1 MLSPRRKGRCGRSP
15 PAPEKSQRSPAA
27 REPGG
32 PAMEEGS
39 GFRLSAECLDEPP
52 NSRVFVVLGKDTG
65 EALIRERFA
74 PFGDIQNIW
83 LLRDKR
89 TNESRGIAFIKFARS
104 SQACR
109 AMEEMHGRSLVPD
122 TKPIKVFIAQSRASG
137 SHRDVEDEELTRI
150 FVMIPKSYTEE
161 DLREK
166 FKMYGD
172 IEYCSIIKNKTTGES
187 KGLGYVRYL
196 KPSQAA
202 RAIEECD
209 RSYRAILAEPKNK
222 SSESFEHDYY
232 SNNTRQEPRG
242 NTLPFCGQ
250 PEFCSFEKNETRIQ
264 ESVSKRL
271 SVVSR
276 LPFIQEQ
283 LFALFDLVPGL
294 EYCDVQRDPHT
305 NSGYAVIQYSTAASA
320 IYAKYK
326 LHGFE
331 YPPGNRLTVIFLED
345 GSDSSDLIRKMAT
358 QLVTAHVSSVLRNNN
373 AVVQQYRTPP
383 QAFGG
388 TSGSQLLQP
397 QTDAILPPHKKKV
410 PPDTSVKER
419 LFILFHPHPLPV
431 NVLEDVFCRFGHLIK
446 VYLVA
451 GKNVG
456 YAKFADRASASD
468 AITALHGKIV
478 NGVRLKVRLADSP
491 TEESN
496 KRQRTY

>member
-15 PAPEKSQRSPAA
+15 PAPEKRAPAA

-32 PAMEEGS
+32 GHAMEESG

-65 EALIRERFA
+65 EALIRERFS

-166 FKMYGD
+166 FKTYGD

-222 SSESFEHDYY
+222 SSESFEHEYY

-242 NTLPFCGQ
+242 NAFPFW
-250 PEFCSFEKNETRIQ
+250 
-264 ESVSKRL
+264 
-271 SVVSR
+271 
-276 LPFIQEQ
+276 
-283 LFALFDLVPGL
+283 
-294 EYCDVQRDPHT
+294 
-305 NSGYAVIQYSTAASA
+305 YAVIQYSTAASA

-345 GSDSSDLIRKMAT
+345 GNDSSDLIRKMAT

-373 AVVQQYRTPP
+373 PIVQQYRTPP

-388 TSGSQLLQP
+388 NSGSQLLQP

-446 VYLVA
+446 VYLVS

>member
-1 MLSPRRKGRCGRSP
+1 MLLYIL
-15 PAPEKSQRSPAA
+15 
-27 REPGG
+27 
-32 PAMEEGS
+32 S
-39 GFRLSAECLDEPP
+39 G
-52 NSRVFVVLGKDTG
+52 
-65 EALIRERFA
+65 
-74 PFGDIQNIW
+74 
-83 LLRDKR
+83 
-89 TNESRGIAFIKFARS
+89 
-104 SQACR
+104 
-109 AMEEMHGRSLVPD
+109 
-122 TKPIKVFIAQSRASG
+122 VFIAQSRASG
-137 SHRDVEDEELTRI
+137 SHRDLEDEELTRI
-150 FVMIPKSYTEE
+150 FVMIPKTYTEE

-202 RAIEECD
+202 LAIEECD

-232 SNNTRQEPRG
+232 CNSMRPELRG
-242 NTLPFCGQ
+242 NTLPFCMQ
-250 PEFCSFEKNETRIQ
+250 PEFCSFEKAETRVQ
-264 ESVSKRL
+264 EPVSKRL
-271 SVVSR
+271 SVISR

-283 LFALFDLVPGL
+283 LFALFDLIPGL

-331 YPPGNRLTVIFLED
+331 YPSGNRLTVIFLED
-345 GSDSSDLIRKMAT
+345 GNDSSDLIRKMAT
-358 QLVTAHVSSVLRNNN
+358 QLVAAQVSSALRSNS
-373 AVVQQYRTPP
+373 AMVQQYRSPP
-383 QAFGG
+383 QTFGG
-388 TSGSQLLQP
+388 TSGAQLLQP
-397 QTDAILPPHKKKV
+397 QTDAILPPPKKKV
-410 PPDTSVKER
+410 PPDTPVKER

-431 NVLEDVFCRFGHLIK
+431 NVLEDVFCRFGQLIS
-446 VYLVA
+446 VYLVT

-456 YAKFADRASASD
+456 YAKFADRASASE

-491 TEESN
+491 PEEPS

>member
-1 MLSPRRKGRCGRSP
+1 
-15 PAPEKSQRSPAA
+15 
-27 REPGG
+27 
-32 PAMEEGS
+32 
-39 GFRLSAECLDEPP
+39 
-52 NSRVFVVLGKDTG
+52 
-65 EALIRERFA
+65 
-74 PFGDIQNIW
+74 
-83 LLRDKR
+83 
-89 TNESRGIAFIKFARS
+89 
-104 SQACR
+104 
-109 AMEEMHGRSLVPD
+109 
-122 TKPIKVFIAQSRASG
+122 VFIAQSRASG

-150 FVMIPKSYTEE
+150 FVMIPKTYTEE

-232 SNNTRQEPRG
+232 SNTMRPELRG
-242 NTLPFCGQ
+242 NTLPFYYFVDSSGMQ
-250 PEFCSFEKNETRIQ
+250 PEFCTFEKAETRIQ
-264 ESVSKRL
+264 EPVSKRL

-345 GSDSSDLIRKMAT
+345 GNDSS
-358 QLVTAHVSSVLRNNN
+358 
-373 AVVQQYRTPP
+373 
-383 QAFGG
+383 
-388 TSGSQLLQP
+388 
-397 QTDAILPPHKKKV
+397 
-410 PPDTSVKER
+410 E
-419 LFILFHPHPLPV
+419 
-431 NVLEDVFCRFGHLIK
+431 
-446 VYLVA
+446 
-451 GKNVG
+451 
-456 YAKFADRASASD
+456 
-468 AITALHGKIV
+468 
-478 NGVRLKVRLADSP
+478 
-491 TEESN
+491 
-496 KRQRTY
+496 